1 MSEKE
6 MNAYRLTG
14 MEDPTDAMLAQ
25 LMSEVAKDAKHKAME
40 ATEKFFKQLDETV
53 TLRKREWVK
62 KRSERKK

>member
-25 LMSEVAKDAKHKAME
+25 LMSEVAVM
-40 ATEKFFKQLDETV
+40 
-53 TLRKREWVK
+53 
-62 KRSERKK
+62 